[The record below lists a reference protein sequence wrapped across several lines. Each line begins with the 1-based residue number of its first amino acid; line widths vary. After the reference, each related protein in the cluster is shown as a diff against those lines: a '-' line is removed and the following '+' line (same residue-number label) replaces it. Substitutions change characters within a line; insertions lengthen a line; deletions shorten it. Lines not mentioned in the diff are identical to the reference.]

1 MSQRKFKRAQQK
13 TKKCSGKEAQQVPE
27 RQPSVQAMV
36 WYREED
42 WETLIAMFAD
52 AEMLPRTYEAW
63 LERAH
68 EMQEKVQAE
77 GDAVIKVYI
86 DPETFPKWCKE
97 KDLPMN
103 AEARAQL
110 AIEVAQ
116 TQTFSL

>member
-1 MSQRKFKRAQQK
+1 M
-13 TKKCSGKEAQQVPE
+13 VPE

-42 WETLIAMFAD
+42 WEALMAMFDD
-52 AEMLPRTYEAW
+52 AEMLPRTYKAW

-86 DPETFPKWCKE
+86 DPETFPKWCEE
-97 KDLPMN
+97 KALPMN
-103 AEARAQL
+103 CEARAQL